1 MRTLNDWLV
10 KPKEATTIAAAP
22 GAENE
27 GLTSNGKKRSATEA
41 GYDELARK
49 ATPPGGRT
57 TDPMADL
64 GRPAEVPAYM
74 EEERVAM
81 HPSWFNRLSP
91 EMRKPY
97 FRKLKEFVANERK
110 SHTVYPPAD
119 MVYSWAK
126 NPFLEVKVVILGQ
139 DPYHGPGQAH
149 GLSFSVLPGVR
160 NPPSLVNI
168 YKELQSDIGITP
180 PSHGYLA
187 GWARQGVLLL
197 NATLTVR
204 QAQANSHAKS
214 DSGKFTDSVIKLVNE
229 QVPHAVFILW
239 GAFAQKKGAMID
251 KKKHC
256 VINAVHPSPLSA
268 QRGFFGSKPFSKANA
283 YLRSKGINEIDWS
296 DLPEEDP
303 KEVEDPH
310 GVLEQ
315 EEKRKEGQEEDPEEE
330 KQEKTQEK
338 DKQEEKDQENEKQ
351 EEKQEDISPLDPR
364 PC

>member
-1 MRTLNDWLV
+1 
-10 KPKEATTIAAAP
+10 
-22 GAENE
+22 
-27 GLTSNGKKRSATEA
+27 
-41 GYDELARK
+41 
-49 ATPPGGRT
+49 
-57 TDPMADL
+57 
-64 GRPAEVPAYM
+64 M

-97 FRKLKEFVANERK
+97 FRKLKDFVGSERK
-110 SHTVYPPAD
+110 LHTVYPPAD

-214 DSGKFTDSVIKLVNE
+214 DSGKFTDSVIKLVND

-251 KKKHC
+251 KRKHC

-268 QRGFFGSKPFSKANA
+268 HRGFFGSKPFSKANA

-310 GVLEQ
+310 EVGEREEEQ
-315 EEKRKEGQEEDPEEE
+315 KAEQKAEQKEVQEEGQEEVEKEEE
-330 KQEKTQEK
+330 KKDEKP
-338 DKQEEKDQENEKQ
+338 
-351 EEKQEDISPLDPR
+351 EDISQLDPR

>member
-1 MRTLNDWLV
+1 MRTLNDWLI
-10 KPKEATTIAAAP
+10 KPKDAATTAAAAP

-27 GLTSNGKKRSATEA
+27 VVASNGKKRSATEA

-49 ATPPGGRT
+49 ATPPAGPT
-57 TDPMADL
+57 TDPMANL
-64 GRPAEVPAYM
+64 GRPAEAPAYM
-74 EEERVAM
+74 EEDRVAM

-97 FRKLKEFVANERK
+97 FRKLKDFVAIERN
-110 SHTVYPPAD
+110 SHTVYPP
-119 MVYSWAK
+119 
-126 NPFLEVKVVILGQ
+126 EVKVVILGQ

-160 NPPSLVNI
+160 NPPPLVNI
-168 YKELQSDIGITP
+168 YKELQWDIGITP

-214 DSGKFTDSVIKLVNE
+214 DSGKFTDSVIKLVND

-256 VINAVHPSPLSA
+256 VINAVHPSPLSTH
-268 QRGFFGSKPFSKANA
+268 RGFFGSKPFSKANA
-283 YLRSKGINEIDWS
+283 YLQSKGIKEIDWS

-310 GVLEQ
+310 EVGEK
-315 EEKRKEGQEEDPEEE
+315 EE
-330 KQEKTQEK
+330 
-338 DKQEEKDQENEKQ
+338 
-351 EEKQEDISPLDPR
+351 
-364 PC
+364 

>member
-1 MRTLNDWLV
+1 MQTLNDWV
-10 KPKEATTIAAAP
+10 IKPKEATAIAAAP

-27 GLTSNGKKRSATEA
+27 KLTSNG
-41 GYDELARK
+41 
-49 ATPPGGRT
+49 RT
-57 TDPMADL
+57 ADPMADL

-81 HPSWFNRLSP
+81 HLSWFNQLSP
-91 EMRKPY
+91 EMRKLY
-97 FRKLKEFVANERK
+97 FRKLKEFVASERK

-180 PSHGYLA
+180 PSHGYPA
-187 GWARQGVLLL
+187 GWARQGELLL

-239 GAFAQKKGAMID
+239 GAFAQKKGAIID

-268 QRGFFGSKPFSKANA
+268 HRGFFGSKPFSKANA
-283 YLRSKGINEIDWS
+283 YLRK
-296 DLPEEDP
+296 EDP

-310 GVLEQ
+310 EVLEQ
-315 EEKRKEGQEEDPEEE
+315 DEKLKDEQEEDPKEE
-330 KQEKTQEK
+330 KQEEAQEK
-338 DKQEEKDQENEKQ
+338 DKHEEKDLQKEKQ
-351 EEKQEDISPLDPR
+351 EENQEDISQPDPR